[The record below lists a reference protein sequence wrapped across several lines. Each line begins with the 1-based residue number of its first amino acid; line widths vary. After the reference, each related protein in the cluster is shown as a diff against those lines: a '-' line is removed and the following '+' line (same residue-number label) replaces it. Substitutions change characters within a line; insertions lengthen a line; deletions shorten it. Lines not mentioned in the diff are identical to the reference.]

1 MRLIRELAISWATNA
16 VVLAVAAAVLDG
28 VTIDRF
34 SSLLAASALFGVLNT
49 VLKPLLK
56 AVTFPFAVVTLGLVW
71 FAVSMLMLAL
81 TALLVGG
88 FHIHGI
94 VDLFW
99 ATVIAWV
106 ANVVLDF
113 IPGPWRQKVKTA

>member
-1 MRLIRELAISWATNA
+1 LIRELAISWLTNA

-28 VTIDRF
+28 VTIDHF

-71 FAVSMLMLAL
+71 FGVSMVMLAL

-88 FHIHGI
+88 FHIHGF

-99 ATVIAWV
+99 ATVIAWA